1 MVPASRHRHLDPETL
16 AKLAGLQL
24 RVQAVVEGTL
34 SGLHRSPHH
43 GSSVEFAEHK
53 EYTPGDD
60 LRHLDWKA
68 FGKFDRYYIKRFEDE
83 TDLKAYLL
91 LDCSGSMEY
100 GAPLSK
106 LEVASVLCAS
116 LAFFL
121 SRQGDQ
127 PGLLAF
133 ADRVRAYLPPRARS
147 AHLGELLA
155 TLEGLKPGG
164 STDLA
169 RAVLHLT
176 EVIAHRTMVVVVSDL
191 FTLGA
196 DGLRLLRS
204 LRARNHHVVLFHLLH
219 PDELELPFSELT
231 LFESMED
238 ERSVLCDPGGIR
250 RAYLAEIAHFLEE
263 SRRICRESEIEYHQ
277 ISTAQPVHE
286 VLLRFLQS
294 SRRRRATARAR
305 GSAPIGG
312 ARLSGDVPDPEAR
325 GAEEKA
331 E

>member
-1 MVPASRHRHLDPETL
+1 MAPAQHHRHLDAEAL

-43 GSSVEFAEHK
+43 GSSIEFAEHK

-100 GAPLSK
+100 GGPLSK
-106 LEVASVLCAS
+106 LEHASVLLAS

-133 ADRVRAYLPPRARS
+133 AERVKAYVPPRARS
-147 AHLGELLA
+147 AHLSELLT
-155 TLEGLKPGG
+155 TLEGLRPGG
-164 STDLA
+164 GTDLA

-176 EVIAHRTMVVVVSDL
+176 EVIGHRTLVVLASDL
-191 FTLGA
+191 FSLGT

-204 LRARNHHVVLFHLLH
+204 LRARNHHVVIFHILH
-219 PDELELPFSELT
+219 PDELEFPFSELT

-238 ERSVLCDPGGIR
+238 ERAVLCDPGGIR
-250 RAYLAEIAHFLEE
+250 RAYLEEIQRFVDA
-263 SRRICRESEIEYHQ
+263 SRRECRESEIEYHA
-277 ISTAQPVHE
+277 ISTAQPVDE
-286 VLLRFLQS
+286 VLLEFLHS
-294 SRRRRATARAR
+294 SRRRRTTTRAR
-305 GSAPIGG
+305 GASPRPASAAG
-312 ARLSGDVPDPEAR
+312 ATTSSEDEG
-325 GAEEKA
+325 
-331 E
+331 